1 MPINREKGKYA
12 SNQGRVLE
20 NQVKSMLEQK
30 GFKIVSFTEWKNK
43 PDAYGKELLLTNVP
57 FKNIYE
63 HKGKSE
69 FLLKSEHYNL
79 TIRIECKWQQS
90 SGSVDEKFPYLYL
103 NCIEAMEE
111 DQIIIIVDGKGAR
124 KGAVNWLKDVCNKKK
139 YCDPTKNHKSIT
151 VYNLTEFICWVNE
164 HFR

>member
-20 NQVKSMLEQK
+20 NQVKSILEQK

-111 DQIIIIVDGKGAR
+111 DQIIIIVDGDGAR
-124 KGAVNWLKDVCNKKK
+124 EGAVNWLKKVCNEKK
-139 YCDPTKNHKSIT
+139 YCDASNNKKTIT
-151 VYNLTEFICWVNE
+151 VFNFAEFMIWANKQ
-164 HFR
+164 FR